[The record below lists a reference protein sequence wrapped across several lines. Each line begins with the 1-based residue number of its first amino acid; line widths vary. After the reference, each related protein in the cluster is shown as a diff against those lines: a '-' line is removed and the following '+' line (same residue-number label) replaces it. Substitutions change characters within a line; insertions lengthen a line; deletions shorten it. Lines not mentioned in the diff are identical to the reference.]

1 MLTASATEVQDRFRA
16 RVLAGDLRLDSMWGQ
31 PCRSYNLYLELPATT
46 ARDLSAA
53 QDRVLAAE
61 PSLSR
66 VPPRA
71 LHSNLAWLLSVY
83 LDLSPAGKDRLWQRH
98 GPGWLSVAAGELAA
112 LGPCCRL
119 RYRDVV
125 ATDSAVIALAWP
137 AGPVNELRARLARR
151 LDLGRPVSGGDLV
164 HTTLFRYRE
173 PVTDPGA
180 LLRTL
185 AGLDLDISADVTHVQ
200 LVKEMIF
207 PNLEF
212 EVLRRLSLTPQGQPP
227 GHGQQA

>member
-1 MLTASATEVQDRFRA
+1 MLTGGAAQVQDRFRA
-16 RVLAGDLRLDSMWGQ
+16 RVLAGDLRLDTTWGQ
-31 PCRSYNLYLELPATT
+31 PCRSYNVYLDLPA
-46 ARDLSAA
+46 AAIQDLSAA

-61 PSLSR
+61 PSLIR
-66 VPPRA
+66 VPRHA

-83 LDLSPAGKDRLWQRH
+83 LDLPPAGKDRRWQQH
-98 GPGWLSVAAGELAA
+98 GAGWLSVVAAELASLA
-112 LGPCCRL
+112 PRCRL

-137 AGPVNELRARLARR
+137 AEPVNELRARLAER

-173 PVTDPGA
+173 PLADPAA
-180 LLRTL
+180 LLREL
-185 AGLDLDISADVTHVQ
+185 AGLDLDINADVTHVQ
-200 LVKEMIF
+200 LVKEKIF

-212 EVLRRLSLTPQGQPP
+212 EVLGRLSLTPQGQQP
-227 GHGQQA
+227 GQGQRA